1 MRPDLSLVPEHFHR
15 YINEVNG
22 DDFRAVMRDQSKTFV
37 AFLTKLP
44 ADKIDHAYA
53 PGKWTVKEMLQHII
67 DAERVF
73 GYRALCIARQEKQS
87 LPGFDENEY
96 ADTAKT
102 SGREWQELITEF
114 DYMRRSHE
122 IMFGSF
128 DDEQLNTTGTAN
140 NKPISALAIGYVL
153 VGHINHHLK
162 ILRERYLA

>member
-1 MRPDLSLVPEHFHR
+1 
-15 YINEVNG
+15 
-22 DDFRAVMRDQSKTFV
+22 
-37 AFLTKLP
+37 
-44 ADKIDHAYA
+44 
-53 PGKWTVKEMLQHII
+53 LQHII